1 MHGFK
6 KVLEDWLLKVKPK
19 RILEWGPGLS
29 TEIMLD
35 HAPGAQVLSIE
46 HHEGYYAK
54 ANQSLGERVRL
65 VHLRADIANSSYAT
79 FALDEG
85 PFDLVFV
92 DGRRRVECVMAALH
106 VLSPG
111 GVILLHDFC
120 RLNYQRLLL
129 PLCELVE
136 IRDNTAVFKTRLCP

>member
-6 KVLEDWLLKVKPK
+6 KVLEDWLMKVKPK

-29 TEIMLD
+29 TEIMLE
-35 HAPGAQVLSIE
+35 HAPIADVVSVE
-46 HHEGYYAK
+46 HHEGYFAK
-54 ANQSLGERVRL
+54 AQERFKDRVKL
-65 VHLRADIANSSYAT
+65 LHLRADIANSSYAT
-79 FALDEG
+79 IALDEG

-92 DGRRRVECVMAALH
+92 DGRRRVECVLAALH

-136 IRDNTAVFKTRLCP
+136 IRDNTAVFKPRKS